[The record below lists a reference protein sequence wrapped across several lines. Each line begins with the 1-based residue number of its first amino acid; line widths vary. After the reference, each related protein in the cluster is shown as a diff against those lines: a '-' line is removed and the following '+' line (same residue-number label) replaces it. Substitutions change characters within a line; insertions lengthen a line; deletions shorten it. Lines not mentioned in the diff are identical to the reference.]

1 MFPNSSVDTVHASYD
16 FWTTERLVDELAFC
30 LSSVASYV
38 IQEDTNQIHITHK
51 YSDQAE
57 WMSHRMSVWKPT
69 PEFVINVS
77 DLTTRLKKELKQISS
92 TPDTLNYVVT
102 QAVARLFEGVN
113 FELYHRSGIV
123 GKLRWRL
130 DP

>member
-1 MFPNSSVDTVHASYD
+1 MSPISSEDTVKASYD
-16 FWTTERLVDELAFC
+16 FWTTGHIIDELAFR

-38 IQEDTNQIHITHK
+38 IKEDTNKILISHK
-51 YSDQAE
+51 YYDQAE
-57 WMSHRMSVWKPT
+57 WLSHRINVWKPT

-77 DLTTRLKKELKQISS
+77 DLTSRLKKELKEISS
-92 TPDTLNYVVT
+92 TPETLNHVVT
-102 QAVARLFEGVN
+102 QAVARIFEAVN
-113 FELYHRSGIV
+113 FELYHKSGIA